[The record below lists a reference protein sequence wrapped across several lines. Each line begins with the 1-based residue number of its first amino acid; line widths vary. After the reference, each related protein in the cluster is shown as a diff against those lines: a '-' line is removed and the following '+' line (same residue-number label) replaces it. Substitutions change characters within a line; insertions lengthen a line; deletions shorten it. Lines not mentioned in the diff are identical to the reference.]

1 MLPLVMVSVFQR
13 AGAIS
18 EVTRLQQYAL
28 HLFACD
34 HMSKRLPVVK
44 GEKRSVG
51 AGAKSLGLKTISR
64 ESCRSPQD
72 IQVPNPGSTMRS
84 KRWQT
89 LSFVLSQ
96 SGILRLCHSI

>member
-1 MLPLVMVSVFQR
+1 MLPLIMVSVFQR

-34 HMSKRLPVVK
+34 HMSKRLLVVK

-72 IQVPNPGSTMRS
+72 I
-84 KRWQT
+84 
-89 LSFVLSQ
+89 
-96 SGILRLCHSI
+96 